1 MRVLVAV
8 LFLGCAAAQSPTPWT
23 GTRDS
28 RNLECNSTADGAV
41 LLNGQDVVSRSHRMH
56 FVRNDHTPTRFLS
69 LPRPDGD
76 QVQKGVGV
84 SHLKQH
90 AYVSNACE
98 RRGTKRDMNRMMA

>member
-41 LLNGQDVVSRSHRMH
+41 LLNGQDVVSRSYIACTLFGPHPH
-56 FVRNDHTPTRFLS
+56 HNPHAVLS

-90 AYVSNACE
+90 AY
-98 RRGTKRDMNRMMA
+98 

>member
-41 LLNGQDVVSRSHRMH
+41 LLNGQDVVSRSYRMH
-56 FVRNDHTPTRFLS
+56 FVRNCVTTPPRGFFLCLAPTGIKCRRGSGCHISSSTHT
-69 LPRPDGD
+69 D
-76 QVQKGVGV
+76 
-84 SHLKQH
+84 
-90 AYVSNACE
+90 VSNVCE
-98 RRGTKRDMNRMMA
+98 RRGTKRRT